1 MSLPHAPLPPSSAC
15 GARPPFRLR
24 LALSLATLALLA
36 ACHKEATPP
45 AAAPT
50 DPNLVTIG
58 PELAGQIKVA
68 TVGSAPISET
78 LRVAGRLDFDEQHL
92 ARIGATV
99 TGRITQ
105 VSAILGQNVKAGQ
118 PLAQLNSTELSDAQ
132 LAFLKANAQAQLERR
147 NVDRAQQLY
156 SADVIGKAELQ
167 RRENEAAIA
176 QAERQAAA
184 DQLRVLGMSLGDV
197 AQLGRRGTI
206 NSVTP
211 VLSSIAGTVV
221 ERKVTQGQVVAP
233 ADALFTVADLGQLW
247 AVADVPE
254 QEATLVQPGQDVALE
269 IPALGGERLHSK
281 LIYVGDTVDPETRT
295 VMVRT
300 VLQNPE
306 RRLKPAMLATM
317 LIAGKARPRLVIP
330 AAAVV
335 RQDNGDYVFQQL
347 KPGQFRLI
355 PVTLGPETA
364 GHRVV
369 LSGLKAGTPI
379 VVDGAFHLNNQR
391 QAKELEGGA

>member
-36 ACHKEATPP
+36 ACHKEAPPP

-221 ERKVTQGQVVAP
+221 AP

>member
-1 MSLPHAPLPPSSAC
+1 MSFPHAPTPSAC
-15 GARPPFRLR
+15 TPCSRHPFRLR
-24 LALSLATLALLA
+24 LALSLAGLALLA
-36 ACHKEATPP
+36 ACHKEAPPP

-58 PELAGQIKVA
+58 PDLANQIKVA

-254 QEATLVQPGQDVALE
+254 QEAALVQPGQDVELE

-369 LSGLKAGTPI
+369 LSGLKEGTPI